1 MYNIAICDD
10 LEMDRTY
17 LRERI
22 ATLLDKEETR
32 FFEYTSGKDLLEA
45 MEDIPFELIFLDIQ
59 MEGMDGEETARQIRK
74 RDDSLVLVFVT
85 GKVDPSPRSFIVQ
98 PYRFIK
104 KNMTDEEKNGYIQD
118 ALVRMEEIAKAP
130 SMTAKC
136 GGSKLVLRPDDIV
149 YIEKYKKST
158 LVHLSPLA
166 QRKYSLDAAAEV
178 RIMDKLESLYEIL
191 SHYGFGYPHDS
202 YIINFKYLMWCTY
215 TELKLEGYE
224 EIGFKITRSK
234 APEFNRLK
242 SLFMKGKYPKGR
254 RG

>member
-10 LEMDRTY
+10 LEMDRTH

-22 ATLLDKEETR
+22 ITLLDEKEAR
-32 FFEYTSGKDLLEA
+32 FYEYTSGKDLLEA
-45 MEDIPFELIFLDIQ
+45 MEDIPFDLIFLDIQ

-104 KNMTDEEKNGYIQD
+104 KNMTDEEKDGYIQD
-118 ALVRMEEIAKAP
+118 ALIRMEEIAKAP
-130 SMTAKC
+130 NLIAKHS
-136 GGSKLVLRPDDIV
+136 GSKFILKPDDIV
-149 YIEKYKKST
+149 YIEKYKKTT
-158 LVHLSPLA
+158 LVHLSRLA
-166 QRKYSLDAAAEV
+166 SDRYGVDAVAEV
-178 RIMDKLESLYEIL
+178 RISDKLENLYEIL
-191 SHYGFGYPHDS
+191 KHHGFGHPHDS
-202 YIINFKYLMWCTY
+202 YIINFKYLMMCTY
-215 TELKLEGYE
+215 NDFKLEGYE

-234 APEFNRLK
+234 ALEFNRLK
-242 SLFMKGKYPKGR
+242 SLFMSGKYPKGR